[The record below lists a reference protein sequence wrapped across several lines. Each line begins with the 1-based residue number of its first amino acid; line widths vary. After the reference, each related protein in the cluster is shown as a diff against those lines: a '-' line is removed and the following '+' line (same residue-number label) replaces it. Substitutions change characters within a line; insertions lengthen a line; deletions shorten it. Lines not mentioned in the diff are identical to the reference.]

1 MGEPGGVRVQE
12 EMPGFVRLQVDRDTA
27 GWLVALQSFYP
38 GWKAT
43 VNGRPATLA
52 RANVAFTA
60 LHVGPGANEVLL
72 EYDPLSVK
80 IGLAITTAAGLLVI
94 LLAALRSRSASL
106 VAAGGQARAP
116 GADHAVTAVALGGSI
131 ERHQR
136 ICTLADD
143 WHHQHAPV
151 S

>member
-1 MGEPGGVRVQE
+1 
-12 EMPGFVRLQVDRDTA
+12 MPGFVRLQVDRDTA

-60 LHVGPGANEVLL
+60 MHVGPGANEVLL

-94 LLAALRSRSASL
+94 LLAALVLGRHRLSR
-106 VAAGGQARAP
+106 
-116 GADHAVTAVALGGSI
+116 
-131 ERHQR
+131 
-136 ICTLADD
+136 
-143 WHHQHAPV
+143 PV
-151 S
+151 GRREPQEPITP